1 MLECAQFFRTVPMNY
16 EQARFNMVEQQI
28 RPWEVLDQQVLQVIL
43 HTPREDFVPAA
54 YRSLAFADTNIPL
67 GQGQVMMI
75 PSVEGRL
82 LQALTLQKT
91 DKVLEIGTGSGYLTA
106 CLAKLAGHVE
116 SVDIFPGFTE
126 SAAKKLAAHGI
137 SNVNLASGD
146 AAEGW
151 NSGGQ
156 YDAIAVTGSVP
167 VIPES
172 YKKAL
177 TVNGRLF
184 VIVGDTSMPIMSA
197 HLVTRV
203 TESQWVQESLFE
215 TSIPP
220 LLNAKKPR
228 TFVFR

>member
-1 MLECAQFFRTVPMNY
+1 MNY

-28 RPWEVLDQQVLQVIL
+28 RTWEVLDQQVLQVML

-54 YRSLAFADTNIPL
+54 YRALAFADTNIPL

-82 LQALTLQKT
+82 LQSLALRKT
-91 DKVLEIGTGSGYLTA
+91 DKVLEIGTGSGYVTA
-106 CLAKLAGHVE
+106 CLAKLARQVE
-116 SVDIFPGFTE
+116 SVDIMPGFVDG
-126 SAAKKLAAHGI
+126 AARKLAAQGI
-137 SNVNLASGD
+137 GNVMLGSGD
-146 AAEGW
+146 ASEGW
-151 NSGGQ
+151 RNGTQ
-156 YDAIAVTGSVP
+156 YDAIAVTASVP

-177 TVNGRLF
+177 AINGRLF
-184 VIVGDTSMPIMSA
+184 VIVGDASMPIMSA
-197 HLVTRV
+197 YLVTRV
-203 TESQWVQESLFE
+203 TENQWIQESLFE

-220 LLNAKKPR
+220 LVNAKKPR

>member
-1 MLECAQFFRTVPMNY
+1 MNY

-28 RPWEVLDQQVLQVIL
+28 RPWEVLDQQVLQIIL
-43 HTPREDFVPAA
+43 HTPREDYVPAA
-54 YRSLAFADTNIPL
+54 YHSLAFADTNIPL

-82 LQALTLQKT
+82 LQALALQKT
-91 DKVLEIGTGSGYLTA
+91 DKVLEIGTGSGYVTA
-106 CLAKLAGHVE
+106 CLAGLAGHVE
-116 SVDIFPGFTE
+116 SVDIFPEFTD
-126 SAAKKLAAHGI
+126 SAAKKLAAHGV
-137 SNVNLASGD
+137 SNVNLVSGD

-151 NSGGQ
+151 NSGTQ
-156 YDAIAVTGSVP
+156 YDAIAITGSMP

-197 HLVTRV
+197 CLITRV
-203 TESQWVQESLFE
+203 TENQWVQESLFE
-215 TSIPP
+215 TSIPS
-220 LLNAKKPR
+220 LLNAKKLR

>member
-1 MLECAQFFRTVPMNY
+1 MNY

-43 HTPREDFVPAA
+43 HTPREDYVPAA
-54 YRSLAFADTNIPL
+54 YRPLAFADTNIPL

-82 LQALTLQKT
+82 LQALALKKT

-106 CLAKLAGHVE
+106 CLARLAAHVD
-116 SVDIFPGFTE
+116 SVDIFPEFVD
-126 SAAKKLAAHGI
+126 SAGGKLARHSIGNI
-137 SNVNLASGD
+137 TLSSGD

-151 NSGGQ
+151 NPGRQ
-156 YDAIAVTGSVP
+156 YDAIAITGSVP
-167 VIPES
+167 AIPES
-172 YKKAL
+172 YKNAL
-177 TVNGRLF
+177 AVNGRLF

-197 HLVTRV
+197 WLVTRV
-203 TESQWVQESLFE
+203 SDNQWVQESLFE
-215 TSIPP
+215 TTIPP
-220 LLNAKKPR
+220 LLNAKKSR